1 MPATDLALLAEAA
14 EAGGRI
20 AMRFFGRNPENWD
33 KGGGAGPVSEADL
46 AIDRMLRGELLAA
59 RPGYGWL
66 SEESEDDM
74 ARLRA
79 ERVFVVD
86 PLDGT
91 RAFLAG
97 ERNFAL
103 SLAVAEAGAVTAAV
117 VHLPALGRTYRAAR
131 GAGAERDGEAIA
143 PSRRERLAGASVLAP
158 RHSVAPEWWPG
169 GIPEFRRAFR
179 SSIAYRLCLAAEG
192 AFDAMLT
199 LKDSWEWD
207 VAAGSLIAAEA
218 GAIVTTRE
226 GEAPRFNKPEPR
238 TAGMIAAP
246 APLHR
251 AIMARLVPR
260 P

>member
-1 MPATDLALLAEAA
+1 LPGTDLALLAEAA
-14 EAGGRI
+14 ESAGRI
-20 AMRFFGRNPENWD
+20 AMRFFGRNPETWD

-66 SEESEDDM
+66 SEESEDDP
-74 ARLRA
+74 ARLGA

-97 ERNFAL
+97 ERTFAL
-103 SLAVAEAGAVTAAV
+103 SLAVAEAGAITAAV
-117 VHLPALGRTYRAAR
+117 VYLPALGRTYRAER
-131 GAGAERDGEAIA
+131 GAGAERDGAAIA
-143 PSRRERLAGASVLAP
+143 ASRRERLAGASVLAP

-169 GIPEFRRAFR
+169 GIPEIRRAFR

-199 LKDSWEWD
+199 LKDTWEWD

-218 GAIVTTRE
+218 GAVVTTRA
-226 GEAPRFNKPEPR
+226 GEPPRFNKPQPR

-246 APLHR
+246 DPLHR
-251 AIMARLVPR
+251 AIMARLAGR
-260 P
+260 A